1 MTYPGTSIYSEGMGL
16 THWIKSK
23 EVRVQTPAP
32 PLIRNCNNPCRNI
45 LRRDTCDPPFG
56 YQTIVPGKLEFPQE
70 SHAGS
75 RKRQKAGVSKNRDF
89 TLFQQLVRPPCR
101 RDWILG
107 NDRSM
112 MIHRA
117 APWMG
122 PFKPEPHMPVPNDG
136 LGGAVTGPIYLL
148 LFPRQPY

>member
-1 MTYPGTSIYSEGMGL
+1 MGL

-23 EVRVQTPAP
+23 EVRVQTPAL

-56 YQTIVPGKLEFPQE
+56 YQTIVPGELEFPQE

-89 TLFQQLVRPPCR
+89 TLFRQLVRPPCR
-101 RDWILG
+101 REWNLG
-107 NDRSM
+107 NDDR
-112 MIHRA
+112 IDDDTQGC
-117 APWMG
+117 PL
-122 PFKPEPHMPVPNDG
+122 DG
-136 LGGAVTGPIYLL
+136 DHLNLNLICQSLGSAVTGPIYLL